1 MGVRTSGGAET
12 LSDDQV
18 ERFEQEGYLVID
30 DPCSPGEVDALV
42 DEFDSR
48 FRDAFHPGPKHMQ
61 DGVLYATERNL
72 RGGYHWQRIMDA
84 WKISDAARAVALAP
98 AVLSALDQLYGRTP
112 RPFQTLN
119 FPIGTQQPAHSD
131 SMFFSASPPKFM
143 CGVWIALEDMDTE
156 NGPLVYYPGS
166 HKLPTPT
173 VDLVEQEIGDHIDPD
188 SFDSLEA
195 LRAERNRQYSDYCRH
210 LIETKGFEPSYG
222 TIRKG
227 QALIWSSNLLHG
239 GAPQL
244 DKRRTRHSQ
253 VSHYLFED
261 VRLHRPI
268 WSEGDLVHW
277 DYPVWVRDE
286 VPEFSPGAFRDVVAT
301 QLPPDSSVAVFTTN
315 AELVD
320 LPGLRAEAFPLAEH
334 TGREAV
340 EHLDRMR
347 SDGTEYMVVP
357 PHGFWTLQNE
367 QPVLQQALEVQHR
380 PIFIDGAFCA
390 IYDLR

>member
-1 MGVRTSGGAET
+1 
-12 LSDDQV
+12 
-18 ERFEQEGYLVID
+18 
-30 DPCSPGEVDALV
+30 
-42 DEFDSR
+42 
-48 FRDAFHPGPKHMQ
+48 
-61 DGVLYATERNL
+61 
-72 RGGYHWQRIMDA
+72 
-84 WKISDAARAVALAP
+84 
-98 AVLSALDQLYGRTP
+98 
-112 RPFQTLN
+112 
-119 FPIGTQQPAHSD
+119 
-131 SMFFSASPPKFM
+131 
-143 CGVWIALEDMDTE
+143 MDTE

-188 SFDSLEA
+188 SFGSLEE
-195 LRAERNRQYSDYCRH
+195 LRAERSRQYSDYCRH
-210 LIETKGFEPSYG
+210 LIETKAFEPAYG

-239 GAPQL
+239 GALQL
-244 DKRRTRHSQ
+244 DQSRTRHSQ

-277 DYPVWVRDE
+277 DYPVWVRE
-286 VPEFSPGAFRDVVAT
+286 PKYSGFSPGAFRDVVAT
-301 QLPPDSSVAVFTTN
+301 QLPPDSGVAVFTTN
-315 AELVD
+315 AGLVD
-320 LPGLRAEAFPLAEH
+320 VPGLRAEAFPLAEH

-357 PHGFWTLQNE
+357 PDGFWTLQNK

-380 PIFIDGAFCA
+380 PVFIDGAFCA
-390 IYDLR
+390 IYDLRIRCRRPLRASSGPPS